1 MLSDPNI
8 GKIIP
13 KVGNRYEAAL
23 AIAKRARNIENKRVI
38 EGDSC
43 IRDAVDIASIEISEN
58 KVFVKKSGVYVI
70 EPYFEAEE
78 IEEIIEEVDEMTE
91 LEEAI
96 DEKEKMKQLKKKI
109 KEEKKLRE
117 ENKEKK
123 ENDEI
128 EELEEIVKE

>member
-23 AIAKRARNIENKRVI
+23 AIAKRARNIENRRVI

-58 KVFVKKSGVYVI
+58 KVFVKKSGTYVV
-70 EPYFEAEE
+70 EPYFEAEKE
-78 IEEIIEEVDEMTE
+78 DIVEELDEMDELVDE
-91 LEEAI
+91 L
-96 DEKEKMKQLKKKI
+96 DEKEKMKQMKKKL
-109 KEEKKLRE
+109 KEEKKLRA
-117 ENKEKK
+117 ENKE
-123 ENDEI
+123 EDEEI
-128 EELEEIVKE
+128 EELEKE

>member
-23 AIAKRARNIENKRVI
+23 AIAKRARNIENRRVI

-58 KVFVKKSGVYVI
+58 KVFVKKSGIYVV
-70 EPYFEAEE
+70 EPYFEADEKDDIVEE
-78 IEEIIEEVDEMTE
+78 LDEMDELVDE
-91 LEEAI
+91 L
-96 DEKEKMKQLKKKI
+96 DEKEKMKQMKKKL
-109 KEEKKLRE
+109 KEEKKLRA
-117 ENKEKK
+117 ENKE
-123 ENDEI
+123 EDEET
-128 EELEEIVKE
+128 EELEDLVKE